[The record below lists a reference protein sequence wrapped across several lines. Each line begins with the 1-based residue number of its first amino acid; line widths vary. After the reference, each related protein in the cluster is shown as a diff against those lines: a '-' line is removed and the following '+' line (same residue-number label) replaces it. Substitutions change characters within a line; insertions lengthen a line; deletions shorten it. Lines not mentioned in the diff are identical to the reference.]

1 MKKNEIVKFKN
12 WSNLPSDRKVSLVKE
27 QVHSCKTTADTI
39 ALSER
44 QKSGDEPEAL
54 YIMLHETFLF
64 YGIDNP
70 EMVRM
75 VTEMFIKEYGLV
87 ALQDFALFLRKIN
100 TGKYGDIYGKFSGGW
115 IMSKFRNFFD
125 SVNYNYTVQ
134 KEKEHM
140 DRKMESGSRDTGD
153 YYDDI
158 RPEIVE

>member
-1 MKKNEIVKFKN
+1 MKKNEIVKFEN
-12 WSNLPSDRKVSLVKE
+12 WSNLPAENKVSLVKE
-27 QVHSCKTTADTI
+27 QVHSCKTTADTV

-44 QKSGDEPEAL
+44 IQANLEPDAL
-54 YIMLHETFLF
+54 YIMLHDTFLF
-64 YGIDNP
+64 YGIDSPNI
-70 EMVRM
+70 VHS
-75 VTEMFIKEYGLV
+75 VTKMLLEEYGLV
-87 ALQDFALFLRKIN
+87 SLQDFALFLRKVN
-100 TGKYGDIYGKFSGGW
+100 TGKYGEVYGKFSGGW

-140 DRKMESGSRDTGD
+140 NRKMESGARDTGN